1 MEPEFSLNQRQTSDQ
16 MAGQHPKC
24 IAREGSGLETGLIT
38 GTRQKL
44 FAKPLHL
51 TVEKARLSEVNFYY
65 CIHRSSLVDT
75 ILSKINLVHIIY
87 PV

>member
-1 MEPEFSLNQRQTSDQ
+1 MEPEFSLNQTSSDQ
-16 MAGQHPKC
+16 MAGQHQKC

-51 TVEKARLSEVNFYY
+51 TVEEVPLSEVKWIF
-65 CIHRSSLVDT
+65 ITVFTEVR
-75 ILSKINLVHIIY
+75 
-87 PV
+87 